1 MNPYTRL
8 IRPLFFQLD
17 AETAHHLAIKQLAA
31 FGHFPA
37 LLRPLFGHAPEKP
50 TTLWGLTFRNPV
62 GLAAGLDKN
71 AVALPAWEAL
81 GFGFAE
87 VGTIT
92 AKAQPGNP
100 PPRLFRYPGKGALIN
115 RMGFNN
121 DGAEAVATRLE
132 RLKESGR
139 WPHIP
144 VGINLGKS
152 KVTELADAPADYLAS
167 FRRLHAFGDYFVV
180 NVSSPNT
187 PGLRKLQEGDSLR
200 AILRTLRAGEPNR
213 KPLLVKIA
221 PDLEPP
227 QLEELAGIAQ
237 SEGVDGLIATNTTL
251 DHSAIE
257 PDRDETGGLS
267 GAPLR
272 CKSTA
277 MLARLRQLWDR
288 PIIASGGVMDAEAGL
303 EKFAT
308 GAELAQIYTGF
319 IYRGPALIREICD
332 AL

>member
-1 MNPYTRL
+1 MNLYTQL
-8 IRPLFFQLD
+8 IRPLFFQFD
-17 AETAHHLAIKQLAA
+17 AETAHHLALKKLAA
-31 FGHFPA
+31 FSLAPG
-37 LLRPLFGHAPEKP
+37 LLKPLFGEPPAKP
-50 TTLWGLTFRNPV
+50 KTLWDLSFKNPV

-100 PPRLFRYPGKGALIN
+100 PPRLFRYPDKGALIN

-121 DGAEAVATRLE
+121 DGAEVVAARLE

-139 WPHIP
+139 WPQIP

-200 AILRTLRAGEPNR
+200 AILQALRSHEPSH

-221 PDLEPP
+221 PDLEPH
-227 QLEELAGIAQ
+227 QLEELAEIARA
-237 SEGVDGLIATNTTL
+237 EGVDGLIATNTTL
-251 DHSAIE
+251 DHSSIDAS
-257 PDRDETGGLS
+257 RDETGGLS

-272 CKSTA
+272 CKSTT
-277 MLARLRQLWDR
+277 MLVRLRQLWDR
-288 PIIASGGVMDAEAGL
+288 PIIASGGVMDADAGL

-319 IYRGPALIREICD
+319 IYRGPALIREICN